1 MSATG
6 LDILLGLTMIA
17 CNQYSPAENNP
28 SMDGASPRNIAS
40 QRSIA
45 DWGQYA
51 CREYGHLGEEV
62 EIELVSYRVT
72 AQGTGKRD
80 QLDTLRGAFSSEQR
94 QSGSIKISWSVPDV
108 DFQMVMWAKL
118 KVYDTVW
125 VFTDN
130 LHPYQRISPRHLREQ
145 KKEIARYLGRYAPLS
160 PESDT
165 FVTSA
170 QVRKG
175 DMLSTSNSV
184 RSPMVFK
191 NESIEI
197 TLDTQNI
204 KITSDGTALD
214 YGWEQG
220 DKILVRAENAEGP
233 VFATVVGRNKV
244 HVQN

>member
-17 CNQYSPAENNP
+17 CNQYGPVEDNS
-28 SMDGASPRNIAS
+28 SRYGL
-40 QRSIA
+40 A

-51 CREYGHLGEEV
+51 CQVYGHLGDEV
-62 EIELVSYRVT
+62 EIELVSYKVT
-72 AQGTGKRD
+72 DHGNGQWD
-80 QLDTLRGAFSSEQR
+80 QLDNLRGVFSSEQR
-94 QSGSIKISWSVPDV
+94 QSGSIKLSWLARDV
-108 DFQMVMWAKL
+108 DFGMVMWAKL
-118 KVYDTVW
+118 SVYDSVW

-130 LHPYQRISPRHLREQ
+130 LHPYQRISPRDLREQ
-145 KKEIARYLGRYAPLS
+145 KKEIARYLGRYTLLS

-175 DMLSTSNSV
+175 DVFSTSNSV

-204 KITSDGTALD
+204 KITAEGMALD

-233 VFATVVGRNKV
+233 VFATVVGRNQV